1 MPTQMAGDNAVSLL
15 QRTPP
20 CIDWASYDFDE
31 LADSE
36 QRLDDALLAE
46 MCALYKQSESTK
58 STLAARCEF
67 YNEAIDQYHNKDA
80 KWRYKDTSHVRQ
92 VDTLVGMIIN
102 QDSMILKV
110 P

>member
-1 MPTQMAGDNAVSLL
+1 MSIQMAGDHAVSLL

-20 CIDWASYDFDE
+20 CIDWASYEFEE
-31 LADSE
+31 LIDSE

-46 MCALYKQSESTK
+46 MRTLYEKSEMTK
-58 STLAARCEF
+58 STLEARCEF

-80 KWRYKDTSHVRQ
+80 KWRYKDTSHDKQIDR
-92 VDTLVGMIIN
+92 LVGMIVN
-102 QDSMILKV
+102 QDNKILKV